1 MSRKRLRLRRACSER
16 RIRRSDAGHQ
26 ARRVLER
33 RTWQPAVPSPHGTH
47 CNAGARCHRGPQLT
61 TLAAVYQRSRGA
73 FNLLIRP
80 WSEGGAAVRAE
91 RGGLRILT
99 FCSAWAIVRRSRGG
113 LLLRRRARKRR
124 PHVGKVNHVDL
135 SGDGVELAAKA
146 ELEAKRLQ
154 RVQRRASRNDGGERA
169 PRG

>member
-1 MSRKRLRLRRACSER
+1 
-16 RIRRSDAGHQ
+16 
-26 ARRVLER
+26 
-33 RTWQPAVPSPHGTH
+33 
-47 CNAGARCHRGPQLT
+47 PQLT

-154 RVQRRASRNDGGERA
+154 RVQRRASRNDGGRA
-169 PRG
+169 RRKDCRVAGRQETARLNLLLVIPVGDKGGGGRVLKLVEPDRRLPGGGPSP